1 MNKDFQIFVGR
12 LSETLN
18 TQFLSEG
25 SANSKQINLNG
36 TDVLALK
43 PSDSATGKSYST
55 VEEYLGDIVA
65 SIR

>member
-18 TQFLSEG
+18 SQFLSEG
-25 SANSKQINLNG
+25 NSTNKQIDLNG
-36 TDVLALK
+36 IDVLALK
-43 PSDSATGKSYST
+43 PSDSATGKSYNT